1 LSFKEKSKS
10 KSGSFG
16 FVFTGVNLKGATRA
30 AKLTP
35 DKFIKHEVIII

>member
-16 FVFTGVNLKGATRA
+16 FVFTEGNLKGATSE

-35 DKFIKHEVIII
+35 DKFKT